1 MTEFGLFV
9 SVGQCHVLRLL
20 RQPTA
25 SQVAVLEEQVFY
37 PHLMS
42 SVMET
47 STGNESCALQ
57 CNMG

>member
-1 MTEFGLFV
+1 MFYVYYINSAT
-9 SVGQCHVLRLL
+9 
-20 RQPTA
+20 

-47 STGNESCALQ
+47 STGNEGYALQ